1 MTVSQTSKQSYTQL
15 KAAGKLS
22 ALERA
27 VCDILNIKHLVAG
40 AVYQTRREVA
50 DKLNEQASTISGT
63 VNGLIRKGAI
73 AEGGNVPCKVTG
85 RSVRSIALVVDVAP
99 QPVFPIHVVRGVRYE
114 ERPVTTESDVC
125 KGCAAYCEHTREVKC
140 HELPPCVMDV
150 DLKNVIF
157 VKVD

>member
-85 RSVRSIALVVDVAP
+85 RSVRSIALVVDAAP
-99 QPVFPIHVVRGVRYE
+99 QPVFPIHVVGTAKYE
-114 ERPVTTESDVC
+114 EHAIPDDSRDYC
-125 KGCAAYCEHTREVKC
+125 KGCAGDDDGIVCGNLPHCGPKDGREHHV
-140 HELPPCVMDV
+140 V
-150 DLKNVIF
+150 F
-157 VKVD
+157 VKVG

>member
-73 AEGGNVPCKVTG
+73 AEGCNVQCKVTG

-125 KGCAAYCEHTREVKC
+125 KGCAADDAETRTVGC
-140 HELPPCVMDV
+140 LDLPRCVMDS